1 MGKRGNVEISNSPQV
16 GFEQGPV
23 DLKFSTLQNE
33 LKRYPSSSALVVV
46 LVNPRLDIQRYSD
59 ILFLSLTSFF
69 PVVEAGKDLTYIGV
83 IIVGGGLI
91 GNIVHDLHHSNQN
104 HLHIISNEFQ

>member
-1 MGKRGNVEISNSPQV
+1 M
-16 GFEQGPV
+16 
-23 DLKFSTLQNE
+23 L
-33 LKRYPSSSALVVV
+33 
-46 LVNPRLDIQRYSD
+46 
-59 ILFLSLTSFF
+59 ILNSFF